1 MKKRRMALG
10 SWDAVWQAALFLFS
24 CIFIFSLLVGFFTY
38 MFSCLYSSLPMF
50 IDWSKMSPMQQS
62 IIGTIIFSTLLY
74 SLFMTLMLTV
84 LYERIIYFP
93 VKDLLGEVE
102 RASGIRGLS
111 KNADLYL
118 RGGKNQILDLYS
130 PRESWA
136 DLVHDYIEDA
146 TQERYFDE
154 MTGCFNRKYF
164 AQAITDILK
173 TQMLCSLSNSN
184 LPQTIASYSYCIY
197 LIDIDHFK
205 KINDEFGHAYGDQ
218 VLRQVGKTL
227 RAAIGSEGVVVRNG
241 GEEFLVIACLSF
253 PMHFSQLSEKLRREF
268 SETVHVTDPKTQ
280 EIRQVTCSVGYVP
293 FPLFPKEATSL
304 SVEQHVNL
312 ADQAM
317 YMAKSEGRNT
327 WRGIVPMN
335 PPKTPNE
342 IEQATVSF
350 EYGIR
355 MGFYVIERPPLHGDN
370 M

>member
-10 SWDAVWQAALFLFS
+10 SWDVIWQAAAFLFA
-24 CIFIFSLLVGFFTY
+24 CIFLFSLLVGFFTY
-38 MFSCLYSSLPMF
+38 MLSCLYLRLPMF
-50 IDWSKMSPMQQS
+50 TDWASMGLMQQS
-62 IIGTIIFSTLLY
+62 IIGTIVISTLLY
-74 SLFMTLMLTV
+74 SLFMTLLLTV
-84 LYERIIYFP
+84 MYERIIYFP

-102 RASGIRGLS
+102 KASGIRGLS
-111 KNADLYL
+111 KQADQYL
-118 RGGKNQILDLYS
+118 RGGKKHILDLYK

-146 TQERYFDE
+146 TQDRYFDE

-173 TQMLCSLSNSN
+173 TQMLCALTNSN
-184 LPQTIASYSYCIY
+184 GPQTISSYSYGIY

-227 RAAIGSEGVVVRNG
+227 RSAIGPEGVVVRNG

-253 PMHFSQLSEKLRREF
+253 PMHFSQLAEKLRKEF
-268 SETVHVTDPKTQ
+268 SETVHVNDPKTQ
-280 EIRQVTCSVGYVP
+280 EIRSVTCSIGYVP

-317 YMAKSEGRNT
+317 YVAKNEGRNT
-327 WRGIVPMN
+327 WRGIVPME
-335 PPKTPNE
+335 PPKTQND
-342 IEQATVSF
+342 IDQAAVSF
-350 EYGIR
+350 DYGIKK
-355 MGFYVIERPPLHGDN
+355 GFYIVERPPLHGDSL
-370 M
+370 

>member
-1 MKKRRMALG
+1 MKKRKMAFG
-10 SWDAVWQAALFLFS
+10 SWDAMWQAAAFLFS

-38 MFSCLYSSLPMF
+38 LFSCFYLRLPIFVDWGLMSLL
-50 IDWSKMSPMQQS
+50 QQS
-62 IIGTIIFSTLLY
+62 IIGTIIISTLLN
-74 SLFMTLMLTV
+74 SLLMTLMLTV

-102 RASGIRGLS
+102 KASGIRGLS
-111 KNADLYL
+111 KQADLYL
-118 RGGKNQILDLYS
+118 RGGKKQIFDLYS
-130 PRESWA
+130 PRESWV

-146 TQERYFDE
+146 TQDRYFDE

-184 LPQTIASYSYCIY
+184 LPQTINSYSYGIY

-205 KINDEFGHAYGDQ
+205 HINDEFGHAYGDQ

-227 RAAIGSEGVVVRNG
+227 RSAIGSEGVVVRNG

-253 PMHFSQLSEKLRREF
+253 PMHFSQLAEKLRREF
-268 SETVHVTDPKTQ
+268 SDSVYVEDPKTQ
-280 EIRQVTCSVGYVP
+280 KKRSVTCSVGYVP
-293 FPLFPKEATSL
+293 FPMFPKEATSL

-317 YMAKSEGRNT
+317 YLSKNEGRNT
-327 WRGIVPMN
+327 WRGIIPGS
-335 PPKTPNE
+335 PPQTQNK
-342 IEQATVSF
+342 IDQASVSF
-350 EYGIR
+350 EYGIQN
-355 MGFYVIERPPLHGDN
+355 GFYVVERPPIHGDS